1 VVDYLRMRQLESA
14 ERAFLKGLNIDGDG
28 PEAHL
33 GLAICHLRKHRNEE
47 AAEEAL
53 VAVGLQHFLPPA
65 IIWA

>member
-1 VVDYLRMRQLESA
+1 MRQLESA
-14 ERAFLKGLNIDGDG
+14 ERAFLKCLDIDIDGDG

-53 VAVGLQHFLPPA
+53 VAVGLQHFLPAA